1 MDAPVIDVR
10 LSLGV
15 LQILK
20 VFHYAANDNSMQWAA
35 PQNFPTMELAKKHK
49 WIILFLDEMN
59 RSPGGTSGGP
69 PKFIQILK

>member
-10 LSLGV
+10 LSLGGGG
-15 LQILK
+15 ILK

-35 PQNFPTMELAKKHK
+35 PAELPTMELAKKHK

-59 RSPGGTSGGP
+59 PSSGGTSGGP
-69 PKFIQILK
+69 STYSNLK